1 MEKVMKVSVKFTLDV
16 DVEAWMREYGIDRS
30 EVREDVHDLVSEA
43 ILQHLDNL
51 GLLMPRKY
59 G

>member
-1 MEKVMKVSVKFTLDV
+1 MKVSVKFTLDV

>member
-1 MEKVMKVSVKFTLDV
+1 MKVSVKVTVDV
-16 DVEAWMREYGIDRS
+16 DVEAWAREYGIAKS
-30 EVREDVHDLVSEA
+30 EVREDVQDLAHETV
-43 ILQHLDNL
+43 LQHLANL

>member
-1 MEKVMKVSVKFTLDV
+1 MERTMKVSVKVTVDIDV
-16 DVEAWMREYGIDRS
+16 DAWQREYGIDRS

-43 ILQHLDNL
+43 IWQHLDNL
-51 GLLMPRKY
+51 GLLTARKY

>member
-1 MEKVMKVSVKFTLDV
+1 MKFAVKVTVDV
-16 DVEAWMREYGIDRS
+16 DVEAWQREYGIAKS

-43 ILQHLDNL
+43 IHQHLLNL

-59 G
+59 A